1 MKYICVNNFMLRNIS
16 YNNQKIKREI
26 EATVGSSFNIFERIK
41 MKGIGSSN
49 MEIIDCNKEIQNLL
63 NLDNNSNKCN
73 IEIRKK
79 GIIIFFRVL
88 LETYG
93 LVIPFFKLKIFK
105 GESNVY
111 SLYMDKYF
119 IKVLVKNKTNHN
131 FFKKILKQRVSN

>member
-1 MKYICVNNFMLRNIS
+1 
-16 YNNQKIKREI
+16 
-26 EATVGSSFNIFERIK
+26 

>member
-1 MKYICVNNFMLRNIS
+1 MYKIDLMLRNIS
-16 YNNQKIKREI
+16 YNNPKIKKEI
-26 EATVGSSFNIFERIK
+26 ESAVGSSFNILERIK

-49 MEIIDCNKEIQNLL
+49 LEIVDCSEEIKNLL
-63 NLDNNSNKCN
+63 ILDNNNNKCN

-79 GIIIFFRVL
+79 GLIVFFRSL

-93 LVIPFFKLKIFK
+93 LIIPYYKLKIFK

-111 SLYMDKYF
+111 TLYMDNYR

-131 FFKKILKQRVSN
+131 FFKKILRQRSSN